1 MANGGGGSRRVM
13 VAVDM
18 TYATN
23 RESATALQYALSH
36 AVLENDILFLV
47 FVYNP
52 NAKRIKPFHANTKI
66 LFKNQT
72 SLSTS
77 SSCSSSNAG
86 GGDDDDDEVDDD
98 DVMEQVKKI
107 CNICKPRL
115 EIVVEK
121 MEIRDEEDKGSVIL
135 SASRKHGIELL
146 IIGQKRSIS
155 NAILGYNI

>member
-86 GGDDDDDEVDDD
+86 GGDDDDDD

-121 MEIRDEEDKGSVIL
+121 MEIMDEEDKGSVIL